1 MQSVMRV
8 SKGVLTIQTTWL
20 MRNVDKFFKLRCLP
34 DMMNVKGF
42 KVDSVRASQLY
53 AAYDLLAK
61 AFAMGGMQNPNMV
74 LYTNNFSAKVFF
86 EHMTKWKVH
95 LGAPEAQGENVLL
108 VTFNTNLTRNRKK
121 HNVHTIHISPQVG
134 QNTRIDG
141 DTYYD
146 QGIIG
151 PNQLVIENFLS

>member
-61 AFAMGGMQNPNMV
+61 AFAMG
-74 LYTNNFSAKVFF
+74 YAKSKYGALHKQFFCEGVFRAYD
-86 EHMTKWKVH
+86 KVE
-95 LGAPEAQGENVLL
+95 GAPRCPGSSRRERTSCYVQYKSYQE
-108 VTFNTNLTRNRKK
+108 
-121 HNVHTIHISPQVG
+121 S
-134 QNTRIDG
+134 
-141 DTYYD
+141 
-146 QGIIG
+146 
-151 PNQLVIENFLS
+151 